1 MKDSL
6 KSIANSIPGEGMKD
20 FLFLHRVEMGVLIII
35 VALILNIILRFKW
48 TKHTIESVIDD
59 TLKVYD
65 PESKKRRFSG
75 TKITMFV
82 SFGSILWAFHYIT
95 IKYGFNETAF
105 MVMAAIATGVGIT
118 KAFSKKLDPTVVA
131 PDSATTIKQ
140 ENTANSSE
148 TTIKEETIG

>member
-1 MKDSL
+1 MTL
-6 KSIANSIPGEGMKD
+6 KD
-20 FLFLHRVEMGVLIII
+20 FLFLHRVEMGVLILIA
-35 VALILNIILRFKW
+35 ALILNLLLRFKW
-48 TKHTIESVIDD
+48 TRHTLLSVIDD

-65 PESKKRRFSG
+65 PESKTRKFSG

-82 SFGSILWAFHYIT
+82 AFGSVLWGFHYDT
-95 IKYGFNETAF
+95 ISNAKVNEVLFAT
-105 MVMAAIATGVGIT
+105 MAAIATGVGIT

-140 ENTANSSE
+140 ENTGTTSE